1 MTPGT
6 YARFSTT
13 EGEFTVRLFEDR
25 APLTVANFT
34 GLAEGTKDPATGKP
48 GQAKPFYD
56 GLIFHRIIEGF
67 MIQGGDPQGN
77 GRGGPGYTFAD
88 EFDPKVGFD
97 RPGLL
102 AMANRG
108 PNTNGSQFFI
118 TLAPTEWL
126 DGKHTIFGEVV
137 EGLDIVLKIGSVR
150 TGPGDRPVTPVV
162 TQARH
167 RSRHRVAGGRTGPA
181 CAPQRAEPRL
191 SWLQCWHVVAAEAR
205 RWNVGQALS
214 RFAYLMVVQ
223 RGDHERY
230 RFLSSTFRDRPVEV
244 DVGPPDRGPP
254 PDQRRPRVRAPRRRS
269 AHPPARQLGRL
280 SASSSPGA
288 NWTRKGSRPACARL
302 RRLPRCSASFGG
314 QPGQELLWPGWCPTE

>member
-1 MTPGT
+1 MFGMPHISICLALTLVLLAQGQVPLTKESTLTPGT

-13 EGEFTVRLFEDR
+13 EGEFTARLFEDR

-56 GLIFHRIIEGF
+56 GLIFHRVIEGF

-118 TLAPTEWL
+118 TLAPTGWL

-150 TGPGDRPVTPVV
+150 TGPGDRPTTPVV
-162 TQARH
+162 ITKLAIV
-167 RSRHRVAGGRTGPA
+167 RV
-181 CAPQRAEPRL
+181 
-191 SWLQCWHVVAAEAR
+191 
-205 RWNVGQALS
+205 
-214 RFAYLMVVQ
+214 
-223 RGDHERY
+223 
-230 RFLSSTFRDRPVEV
+230 
-244 DVGPPDRGPP
+244 
-254 PDQRRPRVRAPRRRS
+254 
-269 AHPPARQLGRL
+269 
-280 SASSSPGA
+280 
-288 NWTRKGSRPACARL
+288 
-302 RRLPRCSASFGG
+302 
-314 QPGQELLWPGWCPTE
+314 TE